1 MRLEVRT
8 CCAMLRIDEP
18 GCSLALIAYTYGAA
32 DQPGSRVL
40 RPAERPP
47 LPPPP
52 PPRGDS
58 ASSATSTSGR
68 LGAVT
73 CDAGARV
80 FQLVDTLVTGAF
92 ALADKNF
99 KQSSR
104 LKLALA
110 TELARKDLDA
120 EERKHIREQLASLQR
135 NDQLLTSLFLL
146 SAVAIVSLWLLS
158 GR

>member
-1 MRLEVRT
+1 MRVKVRT

-40 RPAERPP
+40 RPADRPP
-47 LPPPP
+47 LPPP

-73 CDAGARV
+73 YDAGARV
-80 FQLVDTLVTGAF
+80 FQLVDTLVTRAF

-99 KQSSR
+99 KQSSK

-120 EERKHIREQLASLQR
+120 EERKHIREQLAALQR

-146 SAVAIVSLWLLS
+146 SAVAIVCLRLLS
-158 GR
+158 SR